1 MSEKEISKYLSSE
14 DADIEFVLNELLK
27 IDGMNKNLLARIIF
41 GVDPGII
48 IQEMFMGYK
57 QRKQRKQLYSSDNT
71 LPTTLITL
79 YYEFSPNKISFERL
93 KSAFVSRYIKEE
105 SKLEGVHNDAEVEGL
120 RAMYEYIHSEESEY
134 MFNVYT
140 LKDIHK
146 SLYSTTEHPE
156 FGGEFRKH
164 DVYLPGTGTELT
176 EWSMIRYELNKLDP
190 EITGLVEM
198 APEIRECGDAELL
211 LAYMDECVTVG
222 CKLIKIHPF
231 GDGNGRAV
239 RGFTN
244 KMLEYV
250 GLPPIYIKANER
262 TEYHKAMNKANN
274 EGDYTDIRNFYR
286 YKVCDS
292 IVELDINPRLR
303 RQMNGED
310 TEDKVS
316 SSMEE
321 AVVKS
326 KADDIK
332 RKSDE

>member
-1 MSEKEISKYLSSE
+1 MSSKEIAEYLSSRE
-14 DADIEFVLNELLK
+14 VLNELLK
-27 IDGMNKNLLARIIF
+27 MDGMNKNILAKIIF
-41 GVDPGII
+41 GVDPSII

-71 LPTTLITL
+71 LPNTLITL

-105 SKLEGVHNDAEVEGL
+105 SKLEGVHCDSEVEGL
-120 RAMYEYIHSEESEY
+120 RSMYEYIHSEDSDY

-140 LKDIHK
+140 LKDIHR
-146 SLYSTTEHPE
+146 SLYSNTEHPE
-156 FGGEFRKH
+156 FGGEFRRH

-190 EITGLVEM
+190 EIVNLVEL
-198 APEIRECGDAELL
+198 APEIRESGDAELL
-211 LAYMDECVTVG
+211 LAYMDECVTIG

-262 TEYHKAMNKANN
+262 TEYHKAMNRANN

-303 RQMNGED
+303 RQINGDAEKD
-310 TEDKVS
+310 MGEVQ
-316 SSMEE
+316 
-321 AVVKS
+321 VVKS
-326 KADDIK
+326 KVDDLS
-332 RKSDE
+332 RPKSDE